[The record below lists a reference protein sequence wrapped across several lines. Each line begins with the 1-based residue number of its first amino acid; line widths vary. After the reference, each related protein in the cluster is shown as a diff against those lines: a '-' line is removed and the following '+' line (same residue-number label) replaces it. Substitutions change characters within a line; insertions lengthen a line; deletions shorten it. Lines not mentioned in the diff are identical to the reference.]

1 MKCQQKWSN
10 ILGNINN
17 WKEVFETPFK
27 VTRDPKLQ
35 YFQFKFIHF
44 LIPTNTF
51 LYKIGKKDTEMCFF
65 CNEFPERLIHLF
77 WECEKV
83 IQFWIHVIDWLNS
96 TLCKNNSITLKV
108 KDICFGFSNDPSMLI
123 TLIII
128 LAKSFIFNRKY
139 KEDKNLNLSAL
150 KNYVHTFY
158 VTEECIA
165 ITKGST
171 DQVKLKW
178 KNMFVTL
185 TP

>member
-1 MKCQQKWSN
+1 
-10 ILGNINN
+10 
-17 WKEVFETPFK
+17 
-27 VTRDPKLQ
+27 
-35 YFQFKFIHF
+35 
-44 LIPTNTF
+44 
-51 LYKIGKKDTEMCFF
+51 MCFF

-83 IQFWIHVIDWLNS
+83 KQFWIHVIDWLNS

-108 KDICFGFSNDPSMLI
+108 KDICFGFSNDPSMVI
-123 TLIII
+123 SLIII

-139 KEDKNLNLSAL
+139 KEDKNLNLSAF